1 MIKFAFPLVAALAF
15 ALPALAETQVANQTY
30 LCERDL
36 RVPVVYVNADDTSLA
51 VLVVEGRQ
59 VLLYTEPA
67 ASGARYAW
75 PSDGSGYVW
84 WTKGDGAALYWK
96 DGAAGT
102 EKPILTGCRAE

>member
-1 MIKFAFPLVAALAF
+1 MIRLAFPLLAVLAF
-15 ALPALAETQVANQTY
+15 AMPALAETQVANQTY

-84 WTKGDGAALYWK
+84 WTKGDVAMLYWK

-102 EKPILTGCRAE
+102 ETAILTECRAE